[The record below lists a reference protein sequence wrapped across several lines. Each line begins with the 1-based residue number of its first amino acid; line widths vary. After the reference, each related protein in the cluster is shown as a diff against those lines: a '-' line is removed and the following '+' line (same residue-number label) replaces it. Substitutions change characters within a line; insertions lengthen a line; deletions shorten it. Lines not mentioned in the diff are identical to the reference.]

1 MIKIKIKN
9 QFKKAF
15 SKNMEFLIDERQKNF
30 NSFKSNIF
38 SMKNP
43 DNISR
48 PDPALFDTPKPTSG
62 K

>member
-1 MIKIKIKN
+1 MRN
-9 QFKKAF
+9 QFEKAF
-15 SKNMEFLIDERQKNF
+15 SKNMGFLLDERQKSF

-43 DNISR
+43 DKISS

-62 K
+62 